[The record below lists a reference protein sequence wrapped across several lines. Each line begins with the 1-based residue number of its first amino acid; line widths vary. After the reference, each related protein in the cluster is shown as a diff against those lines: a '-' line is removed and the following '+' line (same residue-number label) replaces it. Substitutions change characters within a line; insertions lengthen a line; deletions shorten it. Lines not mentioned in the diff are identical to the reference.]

1 MILVDTSVWVSHLH
15 NSNSKL
21 EQLLNDG
28 DVVCHPF
35 IIGELACGNIKNRR
49 VILSLL
55 SSLPMVEV
63 IDNEEVLLFI
73 ENKNLMGKGIGLI
86 DVHLLATTL
95 LNEVSLWTLDTKL
108 QHAAAILRIAYKK
121 IGPASN

>member
-1 MILVDTSVWVSHLH
+1 MILVDTSIWVSHLR
-15 NSNSKL
+15 SGNSKL

-55 SSLPMVEV
+55 SSLPMVDI

-73 ENKNLMGKGIGLI
+73 EKKNLIGKGIGLI

-95 LNEVSLWTLDTKL
+95 LSEVSLWTLNAKL
-108 QHAAAILRIAYKK
+108 QHSALILGIAYKC
-121 IGPASN
+121 